1 MGVGVYV
8 CVCVCIHACVH
19 VFLRVCVCVSIILV
33 IIFFYSEPV
42 ECNEPILV
50 VSHKL
55 GVCRVDPMGKECST
69 QFTRLSFNGKSS
81 VIQCT

>member
-1 MGVGVYV
+1 MFYCVY
-8 CVCVCIHACVH
+8 INNNY
-19 VFLRVCVCVSIILV
+19 
-33 IIFFYSEPV
+33 YSEPV

-55 GVCRVDPMGKECST
+55 GVCRVDPSGKECST

-81 VIQCT
+81 AVQCK